1 MFRFSLFGVPVEI
14 HPWFWI
20 TSAILGGIT
29 RASTSEALLA
39 VMVFMVISAFSI
51 LVHEFGHALVG
62 RRLGGGQASILLYS
76 MGGLAYSH
84 GGKFTRS
91 GHFWRIA
98 AGPGAGF
105 ALAFLTV
112 AGLCVLLGPVGGL
125 QVTGRLLFGIKRIAY
140 TEEAFTF
147 LSDYPQRV
155 EIVYDL
161 LWINFWWSAV
171 NLLPVLPLDGGRIVD
186 LFLKPQR
193 RVYQLGMV
201 AGILTSLASLFF
213 LRSIYVPML
222 FGYFA
227 YQNYQAWQSSRWS

>member
-29 RASTSEALLA
+29 GANTPEGLLA
-39 VMVFMVISAFSI
+39 VLVFMVISAFSI

-62 RRLGGGQASILLYS
+62 RRLGGGHASILLYS

-91 GHFWRIA
+91 GNFWRIA

-105 ALAFLTV
+105 ALALLTV
-112 AGLCVLLGPVGGL
+112 IALCLFMGPTSGL
-125 QVTGRLLFGIKRIAY
+125 QVVGRLLFGIRKLHYASEAY
-140 TEEAFTF
+140 AF
-147 LSDYPQRV
+147 LKGDPQRV
-155 EIVYDL
+155 NMVSNL

-186 LFLKPQR
+186 LFVKPQR

-201 AGILTSLASLFF
+201 AGILTSLASWYF
-213 LRSIYVPML
+213 LESFYVPLL

-227 YQNYQAWQSSRWS
+227 YQNYQAWQTIKWR

>member
-29 RASTSEALLA
+29 SATTPDRLLA
-39 VMVFMVISAFSI
+39 VMVFMIISAFSI

-62 RRLGGGQASILLYS
+62 RRLGGGHASILLYS

-84 GGKFTRS
+84 GGKFTRG
-91 GHFWRIA
+91 GHFWRVA

-105 ALAFLTV
+105 ILAFLTV
-112 AGLCVLLGPVGGL
+112 AALCLFLGAAGGL
-125 QVTGRLLFGIKRIAY
+125 QVTGLLLFGIKKFHFTSEAY
-140 TEEAFTF
+140 AF

-155 EIVYDL
+155 NIVHNL

-171 NLLPVLPLDGGRIVD
+171 NLLPVLPLDGGRIAD
-186 LFLKPQR
+186 LFVKPQR